1 MAVKPKLGEYTKEK
15 ELGTGAL
22 QKSFDYLKESDPV
35 GYYYNKLKYEGNKY
49 LRDDMWNE
57 ALRRGETATLVNL
70 LSERQKIESGKEY
83 TEQYKGMTVEA
94 LDKSGIDALSKWEA
108 YGNTSDYDG
117 YILALS
123 IPTLDDTVK
132 KPRTTADGS
141 YKFGDFTDREWATQI
156 LENQFQRYDAIITEE
171 EKNNQNFFQRLGNTI
186 NSIFG
191 NIAVGISN
199 FVVDVFNIG
208 EGVLNIMF
216 NWSGD
221 KIEDRFLW
229 AFSNDPTNPLQKA
242 MYEFHRE
249 NSILFGEVVDPIK
262 AYEEGY
268 TTDSDMI
275 GAGMTTFGKYWNG
288 ISESIGYMLPSIL
301 LTQGLGIALK
311 GVTAGSKIAGT
322 VGQTVFYTGI
332 FSGNIKDTVGR
343 AAQNGISYKELNAG
357 EVVMNAGIKAAAQL
371 MVEKILGKIMGASK
385 LDTWIG
391 TGTKATAKG
400 ISDVAATGIRAAGQ
414 VALRAGKDALKE
426 GLEEALQDLS
436 DGIIDTV
443 FGQGGSELNELYA
456 SRGQETISFQNIA
469 DAFVMGALT
478 SIVMGTVGSARFVPA
493 SQRGVG
499 VDADGKTYTMGFFQ
513 TLNFKDALAT
523 MNEWN
528 NTINDQNASAEARQ
542 NAALR
547 ISMSMSTLGSV
558 IRTMGDERAIKANNL
573 LNKVIDAE
581 AKKKVISVMS
591 HKGYAKNLYETFTKH
606 YGEKLKDYI
615 PETLGQ
621 KIRNAIDKAKNKLQ
635 EHNVTEIKNIVTEE
649 ASTDNTNLP
658 QSSLDVLKKVAKGLG
673 AEVIV
678 GTDGS
683 VVTRAED
690 ILFVD
695 NKLLEIGQTDG
706 IIQGETYE
714 RIENTVIDTLT
725 DSQKEFLTEQ
735 YGKVVNTDVTLENAI
750 RALLFDKEF
759 YTRLLLLS
767 EDTKS
772 NDLAVSFLTDIYTI
786 VKNKALEQNV
796 KGSISKSAGN
806 MLLEKVLNTL
816 RNGLISYATK
826 YVDYDVEQL
835 TNDVFP
841 KELKDAVKN
850 HQNTLRTNFVNDL
863 KQDIETKTFKPDLL
877 EKYDTELDKYSTYAV
892 LTQEQIDKCKTQIRS
907 INKLERF
914 EAQAILVVCYR
925 LARQYD
931 PNIDTTLLVKPTEA
945 DKVVFEGY
953 LNDFT
958 TYCGVSFDE
967 FKTGEFDPNKLTD
980 EFKQRVI
987 NENYDLGNITDR
999 VILARYIL
1007 SEVSNKQYTTTAN
1020 FIPIKVI
1027 PKSKT
1032 LKHKYLSADG
1042 NKKLFEDIKSGKVK
1056 TVKDILRAG
1065 TNIDTF
1071 VKNLTFKIIPFDGST
1086 TAQYSRG
1093 DNFIQVT
1100 TELTTSTLMEEL
1112 THATQYQLAPL
1123 SDDELTGTGGSEDAF
1138 LLIEQETK
1146 DELDTYLQKIFP
1158 TLSTII
1164 NKVSGRKEK
1173 YTTSIYVTLD
1183 GEMQANMSFS
1193 QLISE
1198 IGFTYTNNGKTLVG
1212 PDGRKFD
1219 ISISNVDSVEMTVR
1233 LGLKNDFV
1241 RYRNVILSLTPK
1253 KYLTKVSENIDNIK
1267 DIYTKLRTNPTSF
1280 SLLSQLT
1287 TLAKSIAKTLVDK
1300 NTNLDS
1306 ELDKIRR
1313 ARAKNIE
1320 IDSDQIMQVEQL
1332 ITPLMVDED
1341 TKLAEANRI
1350 LNTRLYKGTDTK
1362 GITEFDNTKGQKK
1375 RTVEK
1380 AIWFSDNINV
1390 AESYMPKEAGSLY
1403 DTNVTFNNPLVID
1416 AKGAVFSNLFKG
1428 LDTDSLAK
1436 YAKLYDY
1443 DALIILNIKDPG
1455 PYYSSVTDTKQLR
1468 EPSTDVVVFNNDNL
1482 VDLAEQGIPVSKDIL
1497 IKGETAEED
1506 TKTNIDTAKAFDKVL
1521 GKTRY
1526 IPNKRANESNL
1537 KYFVKK
1543 GVPIQMHPGVADFI
1557 ESTTTEFDKLPNVLK
1572 DKIKA
1577 GTLNKYDILDYVAT
1591 ANNIDD
1597 FTFKAIAKNV
1607 FNNTEAEKI
1616 TYKDMKKLFN
1626 ELEELATISYIV
1638 EHPDRQLTPTE
1649 LLNEKKVIWKKLNE
1663 NNKEFNKQYKTATEQ
1678 AISFRLDDKRVDEVH
1693 ADPSQLQIAFFR
1705 IYDGSLKS
1713 MRDLNNYGKLI
1724 SVMQDPEALDLA
1736 RIEGDTDVEGEEVTK
1751 DISTARTNW
1760 NWTESQKFAD
1770 MAYKYDEAQD
1780 ILDDITRE
1788 DKVAAI
1794 KDYLINTTSAKL
1806 AAQTFTREQQ
1816 LQIARGLQERLDKIE
1831 NASDAEIDK
1840 RYLVVMANE
1849 GTRVPSASKPV
1860 ETVSKVPYEQQAP
1873 SKKNIKDQLRNLG
1886 RTITKRIA
1894 GLKSRYNL
1902 LSDEVKEYIDS
1913 KTYTLND
1920 KYKSL
1925 SIEELNA
1932 ILPKFQEA
1940 SKSLKSRITKS
1951 EIESRIQEEVEKRI
1965 AKLTK
1970 SMKGPK
1976 EEKATKKT
1984 IREKIEVKYTTKI
1997 VNQEFTVSS
2006 PIELTKND
2014 NPDIMTSDKLV
2025 HNLLSTNWEK
2035 YTEGETQGVE
2045 TRDVK
2050 SVASVKDF
2058 ITQNTDTLLSADLT
2072 ATEEAARWFL
2082 TTTLNNASDEDFR
2095 QFNII
2100 KQYYLEFILIYT
2112 KAGSLYENMN
2122 ANIKQQIDNW
2132 VEKNASQGG
2141 TALSIH
2147 NNMLSIK
2154 DPLKLMR
2161 SADMILDGVVIEG
2174 ENKDKLFEAIESGDI
2189 TNINKVQ
2196 RELIEYV
2203 ESKKTAKRSFARK
2216 VVTVRSMSMLS
2227 GPLTWLRNRVSNIVL
2242 KRLNKLSSLLG
2253 NKMFKNKAQ
2262 QGQLKLT
2269 AQITPE
2275 IQQYIVDNFVNNEF
2289 FDTIISNISKYNPSD
2304 IQSMKQTDTGLA
2316 TKDAVM
2322 AQLVIKSLYNEY
2334 YNKNMFKSKFMNQIH
2349 QGLMKVMSDD
2359 SYVREAAIRYFGKM
2373 LAENNRAL
2381 DKGVTDEIMN
2391 DFAKAL
2397 GLALNDYMH
2406 SENFFNKWENILLE
2420 RGEAGWFLYKTVL
2433 PFASASWNWF
2443 KAMIKMSPIG
2453 LARSIV
2459 NMATLEKRV
2468 AKAQQLWQEGKTQ
2481 ISPEL
2486 TEYIARRDLGQG
2498 VIGTVA
2504 FILGTALAALGFIQ
2518 LDDDDYGNPK
2528 LTIGN
2533 IKVDISSIFGSS
2545 SLLAGAAL
2553 VTGFKDEG
2561 SFNVA
2566 LNRTLDVMLDNF
2578 PIMQIL
2584 ELDMYSNGTWDIITS
2599 TLESTALSFIPNFLS
2614 YLAGATYAGEVKKD
2628 KFWKR
2633 AVAKIPFLVNILDK
2647 KVDPYTGETGSYI
2660 NALNRMIPYF
2670 SLKVASDNEKKTT
2683 ELGLNKTMLR
2693 GQYSINGEDFNVTG
2707 KDLDTINKLYGKWNA
2722 TDLTKFYD
2730 NKMKVEVKVGNTYKA
2745 LSYNQ
2750 MDNKQ
2755 RKSAIQTIMSN
2766 NAELAKIYAWTIA
2779 GNKYYA
2785 SEIIYAKLKK
2795 NGISKNVYRGSQG
2808 FVKKK

>member
-35 GYYYNKLKYEGNKY
+35 GYYYNKLKYEGNRY

-70 LSERQKIESGKEY
+70 LSLRQKIESGKEY
-83 TEQYKGMTVEA
+83 TEQYKGMTAEA
-94 LDKSGIDALSKWEA
+94 LDKSGVDALSKWES

-132 KPRTTADGS
+132 KPRTTVDGS

-186 NSIFG
+186 TSIFG

-268 TTDSDMI
+268 TTGSDMI
-275 GAGMTTFGKYWNG
+275 GAGMTTFGKYWTG

-311 GVTAGSKIAGT
+311 GVAAGSKIAGT

-332 FSGNIKDTVGR
+332 FSGNVKDTVGR

-443 FGQGGSELNELYA
+443 FGQGGSELSELYA

-499 VDADGKTYTMGFFQ
+499 VDAEGKTYTMGFFQ

-547 ISMSMSTLGSV
+547 ISMSMSTLSSV

-591 HKGYAKNLYETFTKH
+591 HEGYAKNLYETFTKH

-615 PETLGQ
+615 PKTLGQ
-621 KIRNAIDKAKNKLQ
+621 KIKKAIDKVKNKLQ
-635 EHNVTEIKNIVTEE
+635 KHNVTEIKNIVTEE

-658 QSSLDVLKKVAKGLG
+658 QSSLDILKKVAKGLG
-673 AEVIV
+673 AEVII
-678 GTDGS
+678 GTDGA

-695 NKLLEIGQTDG
+695 NKLLELGQTDG

-767 EDTKS
+767 GDTKS
-772 NDLAVSFLTDIYTI
+772 NNLAVSFLTDIYTI
-786 VKNKALEQNV
+786 VKNKVLEQNV
-796 KGSISKSAGN
+796 KGSISKSAGS
-806 MLLEKVLNTL
+806 MLLEKVLSTL
-816 RNGLISYATK
+816 RTGLISYATK
-826 YVDYDVEQL
+826 YVDYDIEQL

-841 KELKDAVKN
+841 KELKDAVRN
-850 HQNTLRTNFVNDL
+850 HQNVMFTEFVKQRLSEAATGQPITDKNLTLFNNIVDKFIRTNSITPELGNDL
-863 KQDIETKTFKPDLL
+863 KAAIISDSKAARLDAGAAIEYLSKVLKKAERDYENKKTIFLLPKENSENILASEYTRQIGDMFNTEFDNIRLGNINFNEFTDELKTFIQTSNYKL
-877 EKYDTELDKYSTYAV
+877 ETELDRLELTRNLLYSISNG
-892 LTQEQIDKCKTQIRS
+892 Q
-907 INKLERF
+907 F
-914 EAQAILVVCYR
+914 
-925 LARQYD
+925 
-931 PNIDTTLLVKPTEA
+931 TLDRNFNLL
-945 DKVVFEGY
+945 KV
-953 LNDFT
+953 
-958 TYCGVSFDE
+958 
-967 FKTGEFDPNKLTD
+967 
-980 EFKQRVI
+980 
-987 NENYDLGNITDR
+987 
-999 VILARYIL
+999 
-1007 SEVSNKQYTTTAN
+1007 
-1020 FIPIKVI
+1020 
-1027 PKSKT
+1027 
-1032 LKHKYLSADG
+1032 LSAKEFLKPEYT
-1042 NKKLFEDIKSGKVK
+1042 NKTDAKHLITNIKNNKVK
-1056 TVKDILRAG
+1056 TLSDIAKVKLPDNLKNVTIEYSPSADPDKSGDYYNGQITLYNLSENTIIG
-1065 TNIDTF
+1065 T
-1071 VKNLTFKIIPFDGST
+1071 LLHES
-1086 TAQYSRG
+1086 
-1093 DNFIQVT
+1093 
-1100 TELTTSTLMEEL
+1100 
-1112 THATQYQLAPL
+1112 THATQ
-1123 SDDELTGTGGSEDAF
+1123 DAF
-1138 LLIEQETK
+1138 LINDIIATGANRDALWSALSIK
-1146 DELDTYLQKIFP
+1146 DQQDIKTYLTTNFP
-1158 TLSTII
+1158 ILS
-1164 NKVSGRKEK
+1164 KLMQFK
-1173 YTTSIYVTLD
+1173 YGAGLMGAKNVLYFLVE
-1183 GEMQANMSFS
+1183 GELQANTSLGFILPS
-1193 QLISE
+1193 V
-1198 IGFTYTNNGKTLVG
+1198 GFTYNTDKTKLLS
-1212 PDGRKFD
+1212 PLNDGRD
-1219 ISISNVDSVEMTVR
+1219 WP
-1233 LGLKNDFV
+1233 LKNK
-1241 RYRNVILSLTPK
+1241 RKQIQTQLEQIEKATPK
-1253 KYLTKVSENIDNIK
+1253 SIDVS
-1267 DIYTKLRTNPTSF
+1267 
-1280 SLLSQLT
+1280 Q
-1287 TLAKSIAKTLVDK
+1287 
-1300 NTNLDS
+1300 
-1306 ELDKIRR
+1306 
-1313 ARAKNIE
+1313 
-1320 IDSDQIMQVEQL
+1320 
-1332 ITPLMVDED
+1332 
-1341 TKLAEANRI
+1341 
-1350 LNTRLYKGTDTK
+1350 
-1362 GITEFDNTKGQKK
+1362 
-1375 RTVEK
+1375 
-1380 AIWFSDNINV
+1380 
-1390 AESYMPKEAGSLY
+1390 
-1403 DTNVTFNNPLVID
+1403 
-1416 AKGAVFSNLFKG
+1416 
-1428 LDTDSLAK
+1428 
-1436 YAKLYDY
+1436 
-1443 DALIILNIKDPG
+1443 
-1455 PYYSSVTDTKQLR
+1455 
-1468 EPSTDVVVFNNDNL
+1468 
-1482 VDLAEQGIPVSKDIL
+1482 DIL
-1497 IKGETAEED
+1497 IRGETAEED
-1506 TKTNIDTAKAFDKVL
+1506 AKTNIDTAKAFDKVF

-1526 IPNKRANESNL
+1526 ITNKRANESNL

-1543 GVPIQMHPGVADFI
+1543 GVPIQMHPGIADFI
-1557 ESTTTEFDKLPNVLK
+1557 ESTTTEFDKLPTILK

-1597 FTFKAIAKNV
+1597 FTFKAIARNI

-1638 EHPDRQLTPTE
+1638 EHPDKQSTPTE
-1649 LLNEKKVIWKKLNE
+1649 LLNEKKAVWKKLDE
-1663 NNKEFNKQYKTATEQ
+1663 NNEEFNKEYKTATER
-1678 AISFRLDDKRVDEVH
+1678 AISFRLDDKRIDEVH

-1736 RIEGDTDVEGEEVTK
+1736 RIEGDEEGIDTE
-1751 DISTARTNW
+1751 TARTNW
-1760 NWTESQKFAD
+1760 NWTESQKFTD
-1770 MAYKYDEAQD
+1770 TAYKYDEAQD

-1849 GTRVPSASKPV
+1849 GTKVPSANKPV

-1894 GLKSRYNL
+1894 GLKSRYNS
-1902 LSDEVKEYIDS
+1902 LSDEVKEYIDP

-1925 SIEELNA
+1925 SIEELNT

-1951 EIESRIQEEVEKRI
+1951 EIESRIQAEVEKRM

-1970 SMKGPK
+1970 DMKGPK
-1976 EEKATKKT
+1976 TDKTSMKT

-2072 ATEEAARWFL
+2072 ATEEAVRWFL

-2112 KAGSLYENMN
+2112 KAGSLYENMD
-2122 ANIKQQIDNW
+2122 ANLKQQIDNW

-2154 DPLKLMR
+2154 DPFKLMR
-2161 SADMILDGVVIEG
+2161 SADMILDGVAIEG

-2203 ESKKTAKRSFARK
+2203 EGKKTAKRSFARK

-2289 FDTIISNISKYNPSD
+2289 FDTIVSNISKYNPSD

-2316 TKDAVM
+2316 TKDTVM

-2334 YNKNMFKSKFMNQIH
+2334 YNKNMFKSKFMNRIH

-2373 LAENNRAL
+2373 LAENNRTL
-2381 DKGVTDEIMN
+2381 DKGVTDEVMN

-2420 RGEAGWFLYKTVL
+2420 RGEVGWFLYKTVL

-2459 NMATLEKRV
+2459 NIATLEKRV
-2468 AKAQQLWQEGKTQ
+2468 AKAQQLWQEGKSQ

-2498 VIGTVA
+2498 VIGTSA

-2561 SFNVA
+2561 SFNTA

-2584 ELDMYSNGTWDIITS
+2584 ELDMYSDGTWDVITS

-2614 YLAGATYAGEVKKD
+2614 YFAGATYAGNVKKD
-2628 KFWKR
+2628 TFWRR
-2633 AVAKIPFLVNILDK
+2633 AIAKIPFLVNVLPK
-2647 KVDPYTGETGSYI
+2647 KVDPYTGSTGSYVD
-2660 NALNRMIPYF
+2660 ALNRIIPYL
-2670 SLKVASDNEKKTT
+2670 SIKVASDNENKTT
-2683 ELGLNKTMLR
+2683 ELGLNKIMLR

-2722 TDLTKFYD
+2722 NDLTKFYD
-2730 NKMKVEVKVGNTYKA
+2730 NKMKVEVKVGNTYKT

-2750 MDNKQ
+2750 MDDQQ
-2755 RKSAIQTIMSN
+2755 RKSAVQTIMSN

-2785 SEIIYAKLKK
+2785 SETIYAKLKK